1 MRGLLRELLVRV
13 TGSADRVRVER
24 IPAADDG
31 SAVAGYECR
40 DGELTLRGSAP
51 VAAAAAF
58 GQYLKAYAGR
68 QVSWDSPRL
77 DPPLACWPAAPP
89 TRLGTPFPI
98 RYHLNAVTY
107 GYSTAFWD
115 WDRWE
120 REIDWMA
127 LHGVTYPLMQVGHE
141 AVLAELYRRAGLAP
155 ARIDEWIGS
164 AAHFPWTWMGNT
176 HSFGGPLPATWI
188 GRHVELAHRILSRMR
203 ALGMTP
209 VLPTFGG
216 HVPPE
221 LADPSAGELEW
232 QGWRTPILGPE
243 SPRFA
248 RLAAEFLGIQREL
261 FGTDHHYA
269 VDPFVESVPPSGEP
283 GYLASMGRAVYRTMA
298 ERDPEAV
305 WVLAGWPFHY
315 QREFWTPDRVRAF
328 LSDIPAERLLLLD
341 LWGEYAPMWRRDGM
355 YGRRWIWCAIHNFG
369 GRFALFGDL
378 HGLARD
384 VDELRQRRPSG
395 LVGIGLAPEA
405 IENNTVFYELATDLA
420 WGVPLVSEWLDAFA
434 RQRYATAHDDVV
446 RAWRI
451 LADTLYGPGRT
462 RSIPSPVIARPW
474 GVGTPFAA
482 QRLAGEFVP
491 QDAEPQFV
499 PQDAEPQFV
508 PQDAE
513 SPPELADGDA
523 EVVRPSANI
532 DAENDPL
539 VLGALPRIAQAARLL
554 LRRAAEVTVRD
565 PLERD
570 VAELVGHVL
579 AQGARVHIRGI
590 VAAFAERD
598 PAAIL
603 AHLARLRSDLLDL
616 DELAGTRADSRVG
629 QWIAAARAWGDSPAE
644 ADVMERD
651 ARSLVSVWGHQSSG
665 LHDYSGRHW
674 SGLVRDYYLPRW
686 ELWGSWLAEAARA
699 GREPDVGVLRDRI
712 VAHEESWRDALG
724 GYSAEPDGD
733 TCEVAARILD
743 RLGR

>member
-1 MRGLLRELLVRV
+1 MQDLLRDLVVRV
-13 TGSADRVRVER
+13 AGSADGVRVER
-24 IPAADDG
+24 VPAAADG
-31 SAVAGYECR
+31 TAVAGYECR
-40 DGELTLRGSAP
+40 DGVLTLRGSDP
-51 VAAAAAF
+51 VAAASAF

-68 QVSWDSPRL
+68 QVTWDSPRL
-77 DPPLACWPAAPP
+77 DPPPTSWPAAPS
-89 TRLGTPFPI
+89 TRLSTPFPI

-127 LHGVTYPLMQVGHE
+127 LHGVTHPLMQVGHE
-141 AVLAELYRRAGLAP
+141 AVLAELYRRAGLDP
-155 ARIDEWIGS
+155 ARIEAWIGS

-188 GRHVELAHRILSRMR
+188 DRHVELARRILDRER

-209 VLPTFGG
+209 VLPMFGG

-221 LADPSAGELEW
+221 LADASAGELEW
-232 QGWRTPILGPE
+232 QGWRTPILGPDSSLFE
-243 SPRFA
+243 
-248 RLAAEFLGIQREL
+248 RLAAEFVDIQREL

-283 GYLASMGRAVYRTMA
+283 GYLASVGRAVYRTMA

-328 LSDIPAERLLLLD
+328 LSEVPTERLLLLD

-355 YGRRWIWCAIHNFG
+355 FGRRWVWCAIHNFG

-378 HGLARD
+378 RGLTRD
-384 VDELRQRRPSG
+384 VDELRQLRPSG

-420 WGVPLVSEWLDAFA
+420 WGVPPVSEWLDSFA
-434 RQRYATAHDDVV
+434 RQRYATTHDDVV

-474 GVGTPFAA
+474 SAGTPFAA

-491 QDAEPQFV
+491 QDAEPAQR
-499 PQDAEPQFV
+499 PADIDAE
-508 PQDAE
+508 A
-513 SPPELADGDA
+513 L
-523 EVVRPSANI
+523 RPSANI
-532 DAENDPL
+532 DAENDPM
-539 VLGALPRIAQAARLL
+539 VLGALPRIARAARLL
-554 LRRAAEVTVRD
+554 LRRATEVTVRD

-598 PAAIL
+598 PAAVL
-603 AHLARLRSDLLDL
+603 AHLARFRSDLLDL
-616 DELAGTRADSRVG
+616 DELAGTRVESRVG
-629 QWIAAARAWGDSPAE
+629 HWIAAARAWGGSPAE

-686 ELWGSWLAEAARA
+686 ELWGAWLAEAART
-699 GREPDVGVLRDRI
+699 GREPDVDVLRARI
-712 VAHEESWRDALG
+712 VAHEESWRNSLG
-724 GYSAEPDGD
+724 GYSAEPVGNTRD
-733 TCEVAARILD
+733 VAARILD
-743 RLGR
+743 RLGH